1 MGGLRELEEQDYVLL
16 KHLKVEFRRDDDD
29 DDDGAE
35 EANGCFTLCFWIYID
50 NCASFPS
57 EILVQVSQLLPSLN
71 PPLLF
76 FFFVR
81 AFTFFDWVFRFFVLP
96 EMFKDAVG
104 LVAKLRKP

>member
-1 MGGLRELEEQDYVLL
+1 MGGLREVEEQDYVLL

-71 PPLLF
+71 PPLF
-76 FFFVR
+76 FFSFLCVR
-81 AFTFFDWVFRFFVLP
+81 LHFLIEFPDFLSYR
-96 EMFKDAVG
+96 KC
-104 LVAKLRKP
+104 LRMQ